1 MHVGLGRK
9 HENDHIK
16 RSKERFVLMTMTFRK
31 LSELSIEENVRIWN
45 LGFEGYFIQ
54 MIMTI
59 EAFMTRS
66 VNEGLSLENSLAIY
80 VDGEPAGFVMN
91 GFRDVDGKKLAWNGG
106 TGIAPAFRGQGIG
119 RALML
124 RNLELYREQ
133 GVELAILEAL
143 TQNESAIKLYQ
154 YVGYEITDRLMILQH
169 MGTID
174 PQLLERSAVHPFS
187 ITIGLPRDVYALDFY
202 RGLSAWQTQWPS
214 MKEGESL
221 IIRQDSEPVC
231 YALYKRTFDQEGK
244 LVTITLYQCE
254 ALPGREDAEEIYKL
268 ALGELFAPLDYVC
281 RRATANLRIS
291 NQPLNDLLLK
301 LSFTTNVEQ
310 VLMMRNMESELT

>member
-1 MHVGLGRK
+1 
-9 HENDHIK
+9 
-16 RSKERFVLMTMTFRK
+16 MTMTFRK
-31 LSELSIEENVRIWN
+31 LSELSMEENVRIWN

-54 MIMTI
+54 MVMTI
-59 EAFMTRS
+59 DALMTRI

-80 VDGEPAGFVMN
+80 VDGEPAGFVLN
-91 GFRDVDGKKLAWNGG
+91 GFRDVDGKKVAWNGG
-106 TGIAPAFRGQGIG
+106 TGIVPAFRGQGIG

-133 GVELAILEAL
+133 GVELALLEAL

-169 MGTID
+169 TGTID
-174 PQLLERSAVHPFS
+174 PQLLKRSVEHPFS
-187 ITIGLPRDVYALDFY
+187 ITKGLPRDVYALDFY

-214 MKEGESL
+214 MKEGESI

-244 LVTITLYQCE
+244 MVTISLYQCE
-254 ALPGREDAEEIYKL
+254 VLPGREDAEEIYKL
-268 ALGELFAPLDYVC
+268 ALSELFAPLDYVC
-281 RRATANLRIS
+281 RRGTSNLRKS
-291 NQPLNDLLLK
+291 NQPLNDLLIK
-301 LSFTTNVEQ
+301 LGFTTNVEQ
-310 VLMMRNMESELT
+310 VFMMRNMDLN